1 MSTFGANFPFGSQ
14 TPYGGPED
22 AFYYVSGAA
31 ISTSVASG
39 ALSVVS
45 TAPILDLMPFIGQSD
60 AQAPSQFVQNQ
71 RGYIDKLLDYVHD
84 AFDKGPNSFLAM
96 YLDGNYGLFTWQV
109 YEKNLML
116 WSNGS
121 VFETIDLTQ
130 YTLGTLANYL
140 SGINGITVTGLTQN
154 YQNISACALIDGV
167 GYTDQPGGDILMAY
181 RSTLWMYI
189 DAMTVELANAKTAI
203 GNMLQQMSIP
213 TASDTWLDQWGS
225 YFGVARIL
233 GEVDDLYGPRIIA
246 EVIKPR
252 GNNKAIEL
260 AILQKYGQKAT
271 VQDIAVYNTTQ
282 PTYNGA
288 HTYNG
293 SIHYNN
299 SVAPEY
305 GLFSIVVGYDILNS
319 GDPPSFTSD
328 IQAFLEDLR
337 DAGTFLQSVSL
348 ASSSSPILDS
358 IAYPSS
364 DTEITLTT
372 TTGYTYNGMHTYNG
386 SISYAV
392 TKVIQSV

>member
-154 YQNISACALIDGV
+154 YQNISA
-167 GYTDQPGGDILMAY
+167 
-181 RSTLWMYI
+181 
-189 DAMTVELANAKTAI
+189 
-203 GNMLQQMSIP
+203 
-213 TASDTWLDQWGS
+213 
-225 YFGVARIL
+225 
-233 GEVDDLYGPRIIA
+233 
-246 EVIKPR
+246 
-252 GNNKAIEL
+252 
-260 AILQKYGQKAT
+260 
-271 VQDIAVYNTTQ
+271 
-282 PTYNGA
+282 
-288 HTYNG
+288 
-293 SIHYNN
+293 
-299 SVAPEY
+299 
-305 GLFSIVVGYDILNS
+305 
-319 GDPPSFTSD
+319 
-328 IQAFLEDLR
+328 
-337 DAGTFLQSVSL
+337 
-348 ASSSSPILDS
+348 
-358 IAYPSS
+358 
-364 DTEITLTT
+364 
-372 TTGYTYNGMHTYNG
+372 
-386 SISYAV
+386 
-392 TKVIQSV
+392 